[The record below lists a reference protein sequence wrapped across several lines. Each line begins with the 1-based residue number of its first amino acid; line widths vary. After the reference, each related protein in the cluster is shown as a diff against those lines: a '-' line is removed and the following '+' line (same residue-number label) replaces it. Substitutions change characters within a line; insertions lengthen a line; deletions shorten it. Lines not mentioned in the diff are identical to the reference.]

1 MAAQLAACA
10 RQLFEGA
17 PGSAAQRAA
26 NEWLMRFQLQEEAWD
41 AALQLLQSAPRD
53 AATGRALPAAELVA
67 AQILRLKIRHE
78 WVRAAVERKQI
89 VRDVRRALEALARQP
104 HRHSC

>member
-10 RQLFEGA
+10 RQLFEGT

-26 NEWLMRFQLQEEAWD
+26 NEWLMRFQPQEEAWD
-41 AALQLLQSAPRD
+41 AALQLLQAAPRD
-53 AATGRALPAAELVA
+53 AAELVA

-78 WVRAAVERKQI
+78 WATAAAERKQI
-89 VRDVRRALEALARQP
+89 VRDVRRPLEA
-104 HRHSC
+104 